1 MSLKLDFKIKLNKQM
16 QKQNTKHDTSLLI
29 PQFTGFFYQYQVRF
43 NKKKLTVSYSIFFYI
58 ENIKI

>member
-1 MSLKLDFKIKLNKQM
+1 M

-43 NKKKLTVSYSIFFYI
+43 NKKKLTVSYCIFFYI